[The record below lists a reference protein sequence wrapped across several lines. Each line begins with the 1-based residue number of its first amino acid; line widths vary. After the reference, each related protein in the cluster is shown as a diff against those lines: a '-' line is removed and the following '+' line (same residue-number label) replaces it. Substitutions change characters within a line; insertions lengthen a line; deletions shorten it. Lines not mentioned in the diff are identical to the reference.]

1 MKSEEAALIS
11 KLQEI
16 EEEREKIAEDTQ
28 QQKKEL
34 EKLEVEEERYL
45 CYVLH
50 AGNRFNVHKLKFKK
64 NSQKGGVVNC

>member
-1 MKSEEAALIS
+1 MHVFSFNLFISNWSIILLSQLKSEEAALIS

-45 CYVLH
+45 C
-50 AGNRFNVHKLKFKK
+50 
-64 NSQKGGVVNC
+64 